1 MKRTLFILA
10 LSTFAAIPHTFAAT
24 GDTVV
29 SNSSATYVAE
39 GMTVTGI
46 GTGYAAIN
54 RTQSTRFYDSNKGGP
69 WTTPYSDGTEGDSL
83 MCWSHATSNSL
94 QYWQDVYG
102 VFYRDSGNMA
112 EIGSNEPRELPNGY
126 YATESITDYNGEV
139 VNGEYPKV
147 EVPNAKQ
154 LNIAKDFYNNWE
166 NSGGK
171 FGPAAD
177 WYFKWDSTTSTSPGG
192 YYSEYF
198 GNGNDSRS
206 SFVTIYSQHIED
218 MDPYVQGTSAGHSAF
233 ANNDLNGLKE
243 ALLPGFGLEKQANG
257 SYVQTNE
264 GILPFI
270 GIWYDTTD
278 SSGET
283 LSYGHMLTAYGFTLN
298 ADGSLKSILIG
309 NGDDNVARAQ
319 ELFLKI
325 NSDGKIQLYRNSACT
340 TPFIAG
346 CNYYI
351 GEVSYINTPEVLQNM
366 LTEYRSLD
374 EAAVWN
380 GGATEWSTQVDVVDS
395 EIADSSTG
403 WDILVDGANIDEK
416 HHAYYH
422 GYALEGRNVEFGE
435 HADANNRT
443 VTVTGT
449 VHARNITVS
458 AAGYEFKAGEDA
470 AIAGAGEGEKANLT
484 ITSGASLSS
493 EVQLNLGD
501 LTLENGAVL
510 SSDKVIEVHGAF
522 LVKLQEAA
530 TFGLARAAVTP
541 EASVHADLDLRDATS
556 ITLNAEVNMNDH
568 NLILSADTPITLS
581 LNEVD
586 GSIMFFTNIKQLSIV
601 DGEVTT
607 VVAEGANLTQYFS
620 NITTADGRD
629 LSGYQVIY
637 SSGTLSMTLVPE
649 PTTATLSLLAL
660 AALAARRR
668 RK

>member
-1 MKRTLFILA
+1 MKRTLFILT

-69 WTTPYSDGTEGDSL
+69 WTTPYSDGTDGDSL
-83 MCWSHATSNSL
+83 MCWSHAASNSL

-112 EIGSNEPRELPNGY
+112 EIGSNKPRELPNGY
-126 YATESITDYNGEV
+126 YESITYSNEV
-139 VNGEYPKV
+139 V
-147 EVPNAKQ
+147 EVPNAQQ
-154 LNIAKDFYNNWE
+154 LNIAKDFYNNWG

-177 WYFKWDSTTSTSPGG
+177 WYFKWDSATSPSPGG

-218 MDPYVQGTSAGHSAF
+218 MNLDVQGTSAGHSAF
-233 ANNDLNGLKE
+233 ANNDLKGLKE
-243 ALLPGFGLEKQANG
+243 ALLPGFGLEKQANE

-264 GILPFI
+264 GMLPFI
-270 GIWYDTTD
+270 GIWYDTTN

-298 ADGSLKSILIG
+298 ADGSLKSILVG
-309 NGDDNVARAQ
+309 NGDDDVARAQ

-340 TPFIAG
+340 TSFIAG
-346 CNYYI
+346 RNYYI

-380 GGATEWSTQVDVVDS
+380 GGAEEWSTQVDVVDS

-422 GYALEGRNVEFGE
+422 GYALEGRAVLFDD
-435 HADANNRT
+435 HAAADKRT
-443 VTVTGT
+443 VTINGT
-449 VHARNITVS
+449 VAASSIEVA
-458 AAGYEFKAGEDA
+458 AAGYTFQAGNNA
-470 AIAGAGEGEKANLT
+470 AIQAGADLT
-484 ITSGASLSS
+484 LRSAASLHS
-493 EVQLNLGD
+493 ELELQLNN
-501 LTLENGAVL
+501 LTLENEAALAASTTITVKGN
-510 SSDKVIEVHGAF
+510 F
-522 LVKLQEAA
+522 LVTLQQSTTISLLTAAAPGVSIDADLNLSEASSVSIEAA
-530 TFGLARAAVTP
+530 VDMNNHTLT
-541 EASVHADLDLRDATS
+541 LREGQR
-556 ITLNAEVNMNDH
+556 IELGE
-568 NLILSADTPITLS
+568 I
-581 LNEVD
+581 D
-586 GSIMFFTNIKQLSIV
+586 GSAPIFANVGTLIIGGQTIV
-601 DGEVTT
+601 KGTD
-607 VVAEGANLTQYFS
+607 LTDYLVFLAPD
-620 NITTADGRD
+620 NTELTGI
-629 LSGYQVIY
+629 IY
-637 SSGTLSMTLVPE
+637 SEDNMWVSIPE

-660 AALAARRR
+660 AALTARRR
-668 RK
+668 RR

>member
-1 MKRTLFILA
+1 MKRTLFLLT
-10 LSTFAAIPHTFAAT
+10 LSIASQAFAAV
-24 GDTVV
+24 GDTIVI
-29 SNSSATYVAE
+29 NSSSPYIAE
-39 GMTVTGI
+39 GMIITSL
-46 GTGYAAIN
+46 GTGYANIN
-54 RTQSTRFYDSNKGGP
+54 RIQSTRFYDSNKGGP

-83 MCWSHATSNSL
+83 MCWSHAASNSI

-112 EIGSNEPRELPNGY
+112 KIGSSTPRDLPNGY
-126 YATESITDYNGEV
+126 YSTELVTDYSGDLID
-139 VNGEYPKV
+139 GAYPMV
-147 EVPNAKQ
+147 EVSNAKQ
-154 LNIAKDFYNNWE
+154 LNVAKSFYNNWP

-177 WYFKWDSTTSTSPGG
+177 WYFKWDSNTSTSPGG

-218 MDPYVQGTSAGHSAF
+218 MDPYVQDTSAGHSAF

-243 ALLPGFGLEKQANG
+243 ALLPGFGLEKQADG

-270 GIWYDTTD
+270 GIWYDTTG

-309 NGDDNVARAQ
+309 NGDDSAARTQ
-319 ELFLKI
+319 ELFLKV
-325 NSDGKIQLYRNSACT
+325 NDAGKIQIYTNPACT
-340 TPFIAG
+340 KLWSTG
-346 CNYYI
+346 KNYYI
-351 GEVSYINTPEVLQNM
+351 GEVSYINTPEVLKNM
-366 LTEYRSLD
+366 LAEYRSLD

-416 HHAYYH
+416 HHTYYH

-435 HADANNRT
+435 HADVNNRS

-449 VHARNITVS
+449 VRARNITVS
-458 AAGYEFKAGEDA
+458 AAGYEFKAGTDA

-501 LTLENGAVL
+501 LTLENGAEL

-541 EASVHADLDLRDATS
+541 EASVNADLDLRDATS
-556 ITLNAEVNMNDH
+556 ITLNAEVNMKKH
-568 NLILSADTPITLS
+568 NLMLSADTPITLS

-586 GSIMFFTNIKQLSIV
+586 GSIIFFTNIEQLSIV

-607 VVAEGANLTQYFS
+607 VVAQGSNLTQYFS
-620 NITTADGRD
+620 KITTADGRD

-660 AALAARRR
+660 AALATRRR

>member
-29 SNSSATYVAE
+29 GNSSATYVAE
-39 GMTVTGI
+39 GMTIAGI
-46 GTGYAAIN
+46 GTRYASFN
-54 RTQSTRFYDSNKGGP
+54 RIQSTRCYDSNKGGP
-69 WTTPYSDGTEGDSL
+69 WTTPYSDGTDGDSL
-83 MCWSHATSNSL
+83 MCWSHAASNSL

-112 EIGSNEPRELPNGY
+112 EIGSNKPRELPNGY
-126 YATESITDYNGEV
+126 YATESITYSNEV
-139 VNGEYPKV
+139 V
-147 EVPNAKQ
+147 EVPNAQQ
-154 LNIAKDFYNNWE
+154 LNIAKDFYNNWG

-177 WYFKWDSTTSTSPGG
+177 WYFKWDSATSTSPGG

-206 SFVTIYSQHIED
+206 SFVTIYSQYIED

-264 GILPFI
+264 GMLPFI
-270 GIWYDTTD
+270 GIWYDTTN

-298 ADGSLKSILIG
+298 ADGSLKSILVG
-309 NGDDNVARAQ
+309 NGDDDVVRPQ
-319 ELFLKI
+319 DLFLKI
-325 NSDGKIQLYRNSACT
+325 NSDGKIQLYRDSDCT
-340 TPFIAG
+340 TLFIAG
-346 CNYYI
+346 RNYYI

-458 AAGYEFKAGEDA
+458 AAGYEFKAGADA

-501 LTLENGAVL
+501 LTLENGAEL

-541 EASVHADLDLRDATS
+541 EASVKADLDLRDATS
-556 ITLNAEVNMNDH
+556 ITLNAEVNMNNH
-568 NLILSADTPITLS
+568 NLILSADTPITISLS
-581 LNEVD
+581 EVD
-586 GSIMFFTNIKQLSIV
+586 GSILFFENIGTLSV
-601 DGEVTT
+601 LTTDGIEVIT
-607 VVAEGANLTQYFS
+607 EGMDLTQYF
-620 NITTADGRD
+620 NITSADGAD
-629 LSGYQVIY
+629 LSGYSLVY
-637 SSGTLSMTLVPE
+637 ANDALSMSIVPE